1 MARTP
6 QENKNRTSVQYQQRL
21 ILILDERGLTKKD
34 FAKEAN
40 INKEIISR
48 GTTYGIIP
56 SLRSLIKL
64 ADYLE
69 KPLTYILG
77 ESDNKDFYKSNNLT
91 TFHIRLKELIE
102 EKGTTPAKLSNIM
115 QFANNSIYEW
125 NRTGELP
132 SLYYLKELAEHFKV
146 SPDYLLGR
154 TDDRN

>member
-1 MARTP
+1 MYFINP
-6 QENKNRTSVQYQQRL
+6 SHQLLSIIVLSNC
-21 ILILDERGLTKKD
+21 ERKK
-34 FAKEAN
+34 
-40 INKEIISR
+40 
-48 GTTYGIIP
+48 TTYGIIP

-69 KPLTYILG
+69 KPITYILG